1 MQVMSG
7 QEASCV
13 DVAIDEVK
21 RVFDVIPDD
30 VLIETVPICRLAY
43 FRAVSFLFHQMLFLL
58 YLPTNLLTYL
68 PTYLPT
74 YSRTICNR
82 LGEN

>member
-30 VLIETVPICRLAY
+30 VLIETVPICRLAS
-43 FRAVSFLFHQMLFLL
+43 FRAVSFFVSPNVILTVPT
-58 YLPTNLLTYL
+58 YLPTYLL
-68 PTYLPT
+68 TYLPT